1 MSGTC
6 ASNIGYGKF
15 VPNSNVNARFVN
27 IGNTD
32 YSGGF
37 SSNQIPGFPNYPGL
51 PAAKSNIAAAAGVIP
66 HRGGGSKNIKRKI
79 KNITKKY
86 KMNKKTLRKRASILR
101 KKIKRRITK
110 HRRTRQRGGGYSQY
124 QNNMPLTPSY
134 STGGYLNAN
143 NSALANPVP
152 YKNLSASS
160 NCLDNYNH
168 FTGKTFQSRGH

>member
-1 MSGTC
+1 MSGSC
-6 ASNIGYGKF
+6 ASNMGYGRIF
-15 VPNSNVNARFVN
+15 PNSNVNARFVN

-66 HRGGGSKNIKRKI
+66 HRGGSKNIKRKI

-110 HRRTRQRGGGYSQY
+110 HRRSRQRGGGYSQY

-134 STGGYLNAN
+134 STGGYLNPN

-152 YKNLSASS
+152 YKTLSVGAT
-160 NCLDNYNH
+160 CLDNYNH
-168 FTGKTFQSRGH
+168 FTGKTFQSMGH

>member
-1 MSGTC
+1 MSGSC
-6 ASNIGYGKF
+6 ASNMGYGRF
-15 VPNSNVNARFVN
+15 TPNSNVNARFVN

-51 PAAKSNIAAAAGVIP
+51 PAAKSNIAAAAGVVP
-66 HRGGGSKNIKRKI
+66 YRGGAKNIKRKI

-101 KKIKRRITK
+101 KRIKRRITK
-110 HRRTRQRGGGYSQY
+110 HRRRRQRGGTYSQY
-124 QNNMPLTPSY
+124 QNNLPNTPSY
-134 STGGYLNAN
+134 STGGYLNPS

-152 YKNLSASS
+152 YKILSANG
-160 NCLDNYNH
+160 NCSDNYNH
-168 FTGKTFQSRGH
+168 NNHSYSQSRGH

>member
-1 MSGTC
+1 MSGSS
-6 ASNIGYGKF
+6 ASNVGYGNI

-51 PAAKSNIAAAAGVIP
+51 PAAKNNVDAAAGVIP
-66 HRGGGSKNIKRKI
+66 HRGGSKNIKRKI

-86 KMNKKTLRKRASILR
+86 KMNKKSLRKRASLLR
-101 KKIKRRITK
+101 RKIKRRIT
-110 HRRTRQRGGGYSQY
+110 RRRRHRQRGGGYSQY
-124 QNNMPLTPSY
+124 QNNLPFTPSY
-134 STGGYLNAN
+134 STASVHLNSN

-152 YKNLSASS
+152 YKISS
-160 NCLDNYNH
+160 TGNCPDNYNH
-168 FTGKTFQSRGH
+168 YTGKSFPSRGH

>member
-51 PAAKSNIAAAAGVIP
+51 PAAKSNVAAAAGVIP
-66 HRGGGSKNIKRKI
+66 HRGGSKNIKRKI

-101 KKIKRRITK
+101 KKIKKRITK
-110 HRRTRQRGGGYSQY
+110 HKRHRQRGGGYIQY
-124 QNNMPLTPSY
+124 QNNMPYTPSY
-134 STGGYLNAN
+134 STAGIYLNAN
-143 NSALANPVP
+143 NSSLANPVP
-152 YKNLSASS
+152 YRILPSS
-160 NCLDNYNH
+160 GSCQDNYNH
-168 FTGKTFQSRGH
+168 YTGKSFSSRGH